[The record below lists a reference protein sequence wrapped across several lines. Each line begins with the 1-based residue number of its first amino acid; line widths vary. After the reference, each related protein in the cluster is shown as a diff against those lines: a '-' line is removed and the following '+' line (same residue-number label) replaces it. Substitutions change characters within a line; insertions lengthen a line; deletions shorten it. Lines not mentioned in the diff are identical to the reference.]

1 MHYYLVLYRARART
15 HTHTRCGCEFPGMI
29 SASSMPVYSQLT
41 EGSPS
46 KYSPGAAVPLTQ
58 RCCHCWKR
66 FWNCCC
72 GTAFSAVVTFLCL
85 QYTEIF
91 VPSRQILFLETA
103 KSHSEP
109 NQGKWWMFHFSNRF
123 LGQELFDREH
133 LVSWSIVMMKNPIVG
148 QSSGLFTVSLSNL
161 VAQPQL
167 WYLNV
172 CLNVSDSALC
182 QHFHRFCEIL
192 YVYYFRLPRSRD
204 PI

>member
-1 MHYYLVLYRARART
+1 VQEPHCCALKTVDKNNFVEEIVLISDCKLLVSCLSETLQEKEERVTVMHYYLVLYRARART

-109 NQGKWWMFHFSNRF
+109 NQGK
-123 LGQELFDREH
+123 
-133 LVSWSIVMMKNPIVG
+133 
-148 QSSGLFTVSLSNL
+148 
-161 VAQPQL
+161 
-167 WYLNV
+167 
-172 CLNVSDSALC
+172 
-182 QHFHRFCEIL
+182 
-192 YVYYFRLPRSRD
+192 
-204 PI
+204 